1 MTGRMNMENNI
12 LQIKNLTKKFDSFTL
27 DDISLSL
34 PKGSVM
40 GFVGENGAGK
50 TTTIKLILNELKKDA
65 GSIKVFGL
73 DSVRDE
79 IAIKEDIGVVFS
91 ENHFNENFDPE
102 QIGKLMSLA
111 YKRWDMAVY
120 KDYLKKFSLDKFK
133 KIKDLSRG
141 SKMRLAIA
149 VALSHDAKLLLL
161 DEATSGL
168 DPVVRNEILDIFYD
182 FIMDGERSIFLSSHI
197 TSDLEKIADYITFIK
212 DGKIVLSE
220 SKEVLY
226 GKFGILRCRRE
237 DVEKVGREYISG
249 IRHGSFSTE
258 VLVNDKNAVRKSGEN
273 LVIDNANIEDIMT
286 YMNSGMGAEQ

>member
-1 MTGRMNMENNI
+1 MENNI